1 MREVSKDTF
10 FATIAP
16 MNVHPRSERM
26 ETIWETP
33 QRAVVGRSTPGYLC
47 EGRKAYFLPALPAA
61 MKGHAE
67 GCGE

>member
-10 FATIAP
+10 FATIGP
-16 MNVHPRSERM
+16 MNVHPRSGRM

-33 QRAVVGRSTPGYLC
+33 QRVVVGRSTPGYLC
-47 EGRKAYFLPALPAA
+47 EGRKAYFLLA